1 MVLLG
6 GDFVTQYVYVSV
18 LERERERERDREI
31 ERETDLRL
39 AENHPRWLRRRRQW
53 W

>member
-18 LERERERERDREI
+18 CVCVRKKERDRE
-31 ERETDLRL
+31 RQTCD
-39 AENHPRWLRRRRQW
+39 WLKTIPDG
-53 W
+53 